1 MKYLPDDQETPAER
15 YADLDPSVREM
26 LESLRPEEVQ
36 LLQKMIR
43 TASSFGVVGRVI
55 VYAGGALFALIVL
68 IPGLVDAIARIAGW
82 LHLAPK
88 P

>member
-1 MKYLPDDQETPAER
+1 MKYLPDDQESPAER
-15 YADLDPSVREM
+15 YADLDPSVRTM

-43 TASSFGVVGRVI
+43 TASSFGVVGRII
-55 VYAGGALFALIVL
+55 VYAGGALFASIVL
-68 IPGLVDAIARIAGW
+68 VPGLVDAIGRIASW